1 MDDEAFS
8 PHFPDIPKEL
18 IQPILGLFVAADS
31 FRRIIAETDK
41 GRSLKE
47 ILIEQAEQILVAAR
61 FMEIW
66 QDHLRAQLEKHPDFE
81 KGFNLDSRRE
91 GRNGEGHQ

>member
-1 MDDEAFS
+1 MVTLEA
-8 PHFPDIPKEL
+8 PDIPKEL

-31 FRRIIAETDK
+31 FRRIIAEVYK

-47 ILIEQAEQILVAAR
+47 ILLEQAEQILVAAR

-66 QDHLRAQLEKHPDFE
+66 QDHLRVQLEKHPDFE
-81 KGFNLDSRRE
+81 KGFNFDSRLE
-91 GRNGEGHQ
+91 GRNGEGNK